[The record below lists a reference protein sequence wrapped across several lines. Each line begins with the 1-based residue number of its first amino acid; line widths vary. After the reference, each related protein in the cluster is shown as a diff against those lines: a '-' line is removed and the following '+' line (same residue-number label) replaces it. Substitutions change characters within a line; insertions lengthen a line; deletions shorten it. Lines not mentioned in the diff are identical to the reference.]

1 MTFFIIIT
9 RNCSNILKFLCS
21 HNKNIDKMIQKTRNQ
36 AINAFRPNTA
46 NMPISSASVIRMTF
60 RVYWLEDFSETLELH
75 YLRGFYFTASYFIT
89 SWYYYVVVFVIR
101 YWMIYLPYSKREQQ
115 KKKLFMD
122 QEFILPNY
130 ANLCYFHGFTAM
142 VKHPPLLI

>member
-1 MTFFIIIT
+1 
-9 RNCSNILKFLCS
+9 
-21 HNKNIDKMIQKTRNQ
+21 MIQKTRNQ

-115 KKKLFMD
+115 KKNSSWIKNLFCQIMRTSAI
-122 QEFILPNY
+122 F
-130 ANLCYFHGFTAM
+130 M
-142 VKHPPLLI
+142 VLQPW